1 MRRDCAHSWNA
12 VSRRDG
18 TVFAIAAVMR
28 RRISPLSAGFG
39 TLASVALCAAS
50 VCVAEEGASVSD
62 PGPDLANFPNS
73 AFTLPAGRAY
83 VEWVPLNHETRDRSG
98 GGARYSAGYLLR
110 YGVTND
116 VEFRLL
122 SSGYVFQRGAGRN
135 SGLAPLVFDLK
146 WHVADE
152 DVSRHLPAFGIE
164 VALETNLA
172 KRAYRAGNLPSVS
185 FNFDQALPWGIAFEY
200 NVGCGVQL
208 DDVGRTQYQAA
219 FSWALQREV
228 IDDVALFVNG
238 YTNAG
243 EGAPSSAV
251 GVGGQWNLTRRWAF
265 FTNVST
271 GLTANISRVSTMA
284 GFAVAF

>member
-1 MRRDCAHSWNA
+1 MKSPTFSHALPL
-12 VSRRDG
+12 G
-18 TVFAIAAVMR
+18 LIAALALY
-28 RRISPLSAGFG
+28 SG
-39 TLASVALCAAS
+39 TKCF
-50 VCVAEEGASVSD
+50 AEEGPSVSE

-83 VEWVPLNHETRDRSG
+83 VEMFPLGHETRDRSG

-116 VEFRLL
+116 VEFRLM
-122 SSGYVFQRGAGRN
+122 SSGYVFQRGAGRT
-135 SGLAPLVFDLK
+135 SGMAPLVFDVK

-172 KRAYRAGNLPSVS
+172 KRAYRGGNLPSVS
-185 FNFDQALPWGIAFEY
+185 LNFDQGLPWGIAFEY
-200 NVGCGVQL
+200 NFGCGVQQ
-208 DDVGRTQYQAA
+208 DEAGRTQYQAA

-228 IDDVALFVNG
+228 VEEVALFVNG

-251 GVGGQWNLTRRWAF
+251 GVGGQWNVTRRLAF

-271 GLTANISRVSTMA
+271 GLTSNVARVYTMA

>member
-1 MRRDCAHSWNA
+1 MC
-12 VSRRDG
+12 
-18 TVFAIAAVMR
+18 F
-28 RRISPLSAGFG
+28 
-39 TLASVALCAAS
+39 
-50 VCVAEEGASVSD
+50 AEEGPSVSE

-83 VEWVPLNHETRDRSG
+83 VEMFPLGHETRDRSG
-98 GGARYSAGYLLR
+98 AGARYSAGYLLR

-116 VEFRLL
+116 VEFRLM
-122 SSGYVFQRGAGRN
+122 SSGYVFQRGAART
-135 SGLAPLVFDLK
+135 SGVAPLVFDVK

-172 KRAYRAGNLPSVS
+172 KRAYRGGNLPSVS
-185 FNFDQALPWGIAFEY
+185 LNFDQGLPWGIAFEY
-200 NVGCGVQL
+200 NFGCGVQQ
-208 DDVGRTQYQAA
+208 DGAGRTQYQAA

-228 IDDVALFVNG
+228 MDDVALFVNG

-251 GVGGQWNLTRRWAF
+251 GVGGQWNVTRRLAF

-271 GLTANISRVSTMA
+271 GLTSNVARLSTMA